1 VGVTLAWTD
10 NSTNETSF
18 QVFRTPAFAA
28 AVNVT
33 RTTTLKAATGGAV
46 SYVDATAVAGTPY
59 AYYVVAVNT
68 TGTTVSASQ
77 ASNTANITLAMPAP
91 TGLTAAQSG
100 ANMVLTWTD
109 TSASETAFEVLRTDS
124 SKVTSTFTVARTTAQ
139 ATSVNTAVT
148 YSDVTALPGMVY
160 TYAVRAVN
168 TTVAV
173 APAPATTTYSGYT
186 ANVTASVVLP
196 APTNLSTAVPAT
208 GTGIILNWVDNAT
221 FETGYRIDRAVVTL
235 DALGNVPAGTVYAT
249 LATQARTGNVV
260 TSTGAAA
267 YTDLTA
273 TALPVATPQPVYAY
287 QVYAV
292 KTTTVPAATVGG
304 AATTV
309 TSVSAPSNEAHTGVA
324 TTAGAPSGLTAVTS
338 SGTSIVLSWI
348 DNSTNETSFLVS
360 RTDPNGVTVTF
371 ATPAR
376 TATLKTAVGGSVSYT
391 DATAVVGTLYTYSVA
406 AVTSTAAV
414 LPVVTGP
421 SSKSVQA
428 SLTLTAPSNATAAQ
442 TATGITIGWT
452 DNSNNEIGFQIV
464 RTGIDAAGL
473 AIPIA
478 TFNVTSTTAQKTAT
492 GTARTYIDT
501 TAVPGVTYTYT
512 VAATSGTAALPIAGT
527 AISTTPVTITETIAA
542 PSTPNAVITSAT
554 RITVTWTDLS
564 TNETGFL
571 VERLLTPTVAG
582 TTPPAWTTLATV
594 ARTGTA
600 TTGINTAVSYI
611 DNLVAPATQGT
622 YQYRVSAVNMTGTVL
637 NKASTAVASNT
648 LDFNV
653 PAQPTLL
660 TVTPGAVGSGAVTL
674 GWVDNASNETGYT
687 IQRATNATF
696 TTGLVTTAVPGAIT
710 VSPAS
715 YVLSG
720 MTKGTKYFFRVAA
733 TNAAGTSAYVAST
746 LAVTVP

>member
-1 VGVTLAWTD
+1 
-10 NSTNETSF
+10 
-18 QVFRTPAFAA
+18 
-28 AVNVT
+28 
-33 RTTTLKAATGGAV
+33 
-46 SYVDATAVAGTPY
+46 
-59 AYYVVAVNT
+59 
-68 TGTTVSASQ
+68 
-77 ASNTANITLAMPAP
+77 
-91 TGLTAAQSG
+91 
-100 ANMVLTWTD
+100 
-109 TSASETAFEVLRTDS
+109 
-124 SKVTSTFTVARTTAQ
+124 
-139 ATSVNTAVT
+139 
-148 YSDVTALPGMVY
+148 
-160 TYAVRAVN
+160 
-168 TTVAV
+168 
-173 APAPATTTYSGYT
+173 
-186 ANVTASVVLP
+186 
-196 APTNLSTAVPAT
+196 
-208 GTGIILNWVDNAT
+208 
-221 FETGYRIDRAVVTL
+221 
-235 DALGNVPAGTVYAT
+235 
-249 LATQARTGNVV
+249 
-260 TSTGAAA
+260 
-267 YTDLTA
+267 
-273 TALPVATPQPVYAY
+273 
-287 QVYAV
+287 
-292 KTTTVPAATVGG
+292 
-304 AATTV
+304 
-309 TSVSAPSNEAHTGVA
+309 
-324 TTAGAPSGLTAVTS
+324 
-338 SGTSIVLSWI
+338 
-348 DNSTNETSFLVS
+348 
-360 RTDPNGVTVTF
+360 
-371 ATPAR
+371 
-376 TATLKTAVGGSVSYT
+376 
-391 DATAVVGTLYTYSVA
+391 
-406 AVTSTAAV
+406 
-414 LPVVTGP
+414 
-421 SSKSVQA
+421 
-428 SLTLTAPSNATAAQ
+428 
-442 TATGITIGWT
+442 
-452 DNSNNEIGFQIV
+452 
-464 RTGIDAAGL
+464 
-473 AIPIA
+473 
-478 TFNVTSTTAQKTAT
+478 
-492 GTARTYIDT
+492 
-501 TAVPGVTYTYT
+501 
-512 VAATSGTAALPIAGT
+512 LPIAGT